1 MGCEMKDIKPLT
13 PEEANTIQVDVALR
27 KMGELD
33 EALYELNLGIAQ
45 AEERYFEAKRN
56 LEILKQTK
64 SIIIERLRNL
74 KAIVQNA

>member
-1 MGCEMKDIKPLT
+1 MRDVKPLT
-13 PEEANTIQVDVALR
+13 PEEANTIQVDAALR

-33 EALYELNLGIAQ
+33 EALYELNLEIAQ
-45 AEERYFEAKRN
+45 AEEEYFKAKRN

-64 SIIIERLRNL
+64 QIIVERMRNL

>member
-1 MGCEMKDIKPLT
+1 MRDVKPLT
-13 PEEANTIQVDVALR
+13 PEEANTLQVDAALR

-33 EALYELNLGIAQ
+33 EALYQLNLEIAQ
-45 AEERYFEAKRN
+45 AEKKYFEAKRD

-64 SIIIERLRNL
+64 SIIIERSRNL

>member
-1 MGCEMKDIKPLT
+1 MRDIKPLT
-13 PEEANTIQVDVALR
+13 PEEANTIQVDAALR

-33 EALYELNLGIAQ
+33 EALYELNLEIAQ
-45 AEERYFEAKRN
+45 AEEKYFEAKRN

-64 SIIIERLRNL
+64 QIIIERARNL

>member
-1 MGCEMKDIKPLT
+1 MRDIKPLT
-13 PEEANTIQVDVALR
+13 PEEANTIQVDAALR

-33 EALYELNLGIAQ
+33 EALYELNLEIAQ
-45 AEERYFEAKRN
+45 AEEEYFKAKRN

-64 SIIIERLRNL
+64 QIIVERMRNL